1 MNSGLHLAHL
11 ETLDLSV
18 SEYPQETVYI
28 CDFLQRVVAN
38 YGDDDDSLAKKGYKY
53 IGKQNG
59 KLFYEI
65 GSSSEFKE

>member
-38 YGDDDDSLAKKGYKY
+38 YGDDDDSLAKKRLQVHWKTKWQV
-53 IGKQNG
+53 I
-59 KLFYEI
+59 L
-65 GSSSEFKE
+65 